1 MTISNQER
9 AARCQQ
15 ALTAYSDDYDAQ
27 TNLVDFLA
35 DAMHWCRANALDF
48 DALLQTAT
56 HHYQTE
62 IIEET
67 GVLP

>member
-1 MTISNQER
+1 MTLSTQER
-9 AARCQQ
+9 AVRCQQ
-15 ALTAYSDDYDAQ
+15 ALTAYSDDDAH

-35 DAMHWCRANALDF
+35 DVMHFCRSNALDF
-48 DALLQTAT
+48 DALLQTAA

-62 IIEET
+62 IIEQT

>member
-1 MTISNQER
+1 MTLSHQER

-15 ALTAYSDDYDAQ
+15 ALTAYSDDDAP

-35 DAMHWCRANALDF
+35 DAMHFCRANTLDF

-62 IIEET
+62 IVEQT